1 MIPKKRAKLL
11 LSVFTA
17 ILATDIISKWMVDSF
32 LPHMQRYILPYPYGG
47 LAVFYDFF
55 GVNFSINHQINTGAA
70 WGMFPNSTQT
80 LLYVRLG
87 IISLLT
93 LYILFFNPN
102 RRSQMPFVFIITGAI
117 GNVLDTFFY
126 GHVVDLF
133 FVQLWGYDFPVF
145 NVADAFIFL
154 GVSWL
159 CLINFRKDAAEK
171 KPPPSQS
178 DGFNPP
184 PSDF

>member
-1 MIPKKRAKLL
+1 MIPKQRAKLL
-11 LSVFTA
+11 FGFFTA

-32 LPHMQRYILPYPYGG
+32 LPLMQRYILPYPYGG

-70 WGMFPNSTQT
+70 WGMFPDSTKT
-80 LLYVRLG
+80 LLYLRLG
-87 IISLLT
+87 IIAALT

-102 RRSQMPFVFIITGAI
+102 RRSQIPFVFIISGAV

-126 GHVVDLF
+126 GHVIDLF

-145 NVADAFIFL
+145 NIADTFIFL
-154 GVSWL
+154 GVAWL
-159 CLINFRKDAAEK
+159 CLINFRKDSEEK
-171 KPPPSQS
+171 QSPSNNDPFNSPPSE
-178 DGFNPP
+178 F
-184 PSDF
+184 